1 MVLTTSA
8 LNANAEIRGLAMMRY
23 RQRGIEPDPD
33 TLLELVVYVLR
44 MRYSI
49 IGVSRKIN
57 FLEIP
62 PFFTYCRFSYFLMY
76 NKFRGMLTETTQ
88 NPRAGGYP
96 GEIYG

>member
-1 MVLTTSA
+1 LEYTIECDLLVLTISA

-33 TLLELVVYVLR
+33 TLLELVVNVLR

-62 PFFTYCRFSYFLMY
+62 PFFTYCRFSFFLVQ
-76 NKFRGMLTETTQ
+76 K
-88 NPRAGGYP
+88 
-96 GEIYG
+96 I